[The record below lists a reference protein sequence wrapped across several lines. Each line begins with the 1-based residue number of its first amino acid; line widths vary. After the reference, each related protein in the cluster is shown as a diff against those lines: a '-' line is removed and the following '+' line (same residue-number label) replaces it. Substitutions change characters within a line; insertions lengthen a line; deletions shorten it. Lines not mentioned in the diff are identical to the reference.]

1 MNKVFRSGVAICL
14 CLMLL
19 LSGCTGRTAPSSPE
33 GEGEPPVTSDGWEAP
48 EPSSV
53 SETLEITDDLGRTVV
68 VPRQP
73 QRVAALIGSFASVW
87 ILSGGTLVAA
97 ADDAWD
103 DFDLNLP
110 DDVVNLGSTKELSLE
125 QLFASEPEL
134 VIASTNTQLD
144 LDWKE
149 PLERAGIPTLY
160 FDVSSFGDYL
170 RMLDICTQITGRAD
184 LYQQNG
190 LDVREQIDGVIAG
203 SQRALSE
210 LASAPTVLYLR
221 ATAVSVK
228 AKGSEGTV
236 LGEMLADLGC
246 VNIADGSSLLE
257 ELSLEAI
264 LQSDPDY
271 IFIVEQGN
279 DTGAI
284 EQNLDE
290 LLRENPAWAG
300 LTAVR
305 EGRLY
310 YLDGRLYNLKPND
323 RWGEAY
329 EQLAEI
335 LFD

>member
-1 MNKVFRSGVAICL
+1 
-14 CLMLL
+14 
-19 LSGCTGRTAPSSPE
+19 
-33 GEGEPPVTSDGWEAP
+33 
-48 EPSSV
+48 
-53 SETLEITDDLGRTVV
+53 
-68 VPRQP
+68 
-73 QRVAALIGSFASVW
+73 
-87 ILSGGTLVAA
+87 
-97 ADDAWD
+97 
-103 DFDLNLP
+103 
-110 DDVVNLGSTKELSLE
+110 
-125 QLFASEPEL
+125 
-134 VIASTNTQLD
+134 
-144 LDWKE
+144 
-149 PLERAGIPTLY
+149 
-160 FDVSSFGDYL
+160 
-170 RMLDICTQITGRAD
+170 MLDICTQITGRAD